1 MVLID
6 ALHINTGGGK
16 VLLDYLIEQLE
27 KTDKKITYLLDDRIR
42 AEVPEIKKS
51 NNVIFL
57 KANLVNRLFFYK
69 KNNSKF
75 VSILCF
81 GNLPPYKKCVATVY
95 TYFHQLLFLEKP
107 ENFSVL
113 QKIIFKL
120 KVGVLR
126 IIRNNTNYW
135 LVQSSAIKAKLA
147 KKIHINDEKI
157 KVLPFY
163 PPLTLNEKLE
173 RVKNSFLYVSNAT
186 PNKNHKRLIDA
197 FCVFSDK
204 YKRGILTVTV
214 SNKYLEIQKIIDER
228 ISENYP
234 IKNVGFVERENLAEL
249 YKRNEYLI
257 YPSLAE
263 SFGLGIVEA
272 IDNGCNVIGADLPY
286 TYAVCEPSITFD
298 PLNIQSI
305 EEAFEEADK
314 NEKKSISLV
323 QNRINDI
330 IKLL

>member
-6 ALHINTGGGK
+6 AIHINTGGGK

-42 AEVPEIKKS
+42 TLIPEIK
-51 NNVIFL
+51 NNNKVIFL
-57 KANLVNRLFFYK
+57 KANLINRLCFYR
-69 KNNSKF
+69 KNDSEF

-95 TYFHQLLFLEKP
+95 TYFHQSLFLEKP

-120 KVGVLR
+120 KVNLLR

-135 LVQSSAIKAKLA
+135 VVQSLTIKEKLA
-147 KKIHINDEKI
+147 KKFLINDEKI

-163 PPLTLNEKLE
+163 PPLTLNGELE
-173 RVKNSFLYVSNAT
+173 RIKNSFLFVSNAT

-197 FCVFSDK
+197 FCMFFDK

-214 SNKYLEIQKIIDER
+214 SNKYPEIKKIIDKR
-228 ISENYP
+228 INEGYP
-234 IKNVGFVERENLAEL
+234 IKNVEFVERENLARL
-249 YKRNEYLI
+249 YKQNEYLI

-263 SFGLGIVEA
+263 SLGLGIVEA
-272 IDNGCNVIGADLPY
+272 IDNGCNVIGANLPY

-305 EEAFEEADK
+305 KEAFKEADK
-314 NEKKSISLV
+314 NKKKSIKLV